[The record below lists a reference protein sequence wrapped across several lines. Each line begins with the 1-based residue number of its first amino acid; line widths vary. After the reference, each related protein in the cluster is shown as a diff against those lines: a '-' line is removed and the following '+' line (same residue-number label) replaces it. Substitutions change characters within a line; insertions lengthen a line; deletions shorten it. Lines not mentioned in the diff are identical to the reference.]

1 MDETEARREFASQ
14 KRWVVKIGSAL
25 LTADGKG
32 LDRAAI
38 ADWARQIANLR
49 SLGHEVLVVSSGAVA
64 EGVKRLGLAARPET
78 LHELQAA
85 AAVGQMGLSEA
96 WENACQ
102 AHGIRTALAL
112 LTHDDL
118 SSRHRYLNARAT
130 LLTLLGYGV
139 VPVINENDTVVTD
152 EIRFGD
158 NDTLAALVANLVEA
172 GALVLLTD
180 QVGLHEADPRSR
192 PDASVVSYARA
203 NDPRLTAMAGN
214 GLGTLGRGGMA
225 TKVSAARIAARSGA
239 GTLIASGRTPDVL
252 LRARAGESIGSLLGA
267 DVEPLLAR
275 KRWIAGQLRHK
286 GEVVLDAGAV
296 RVLKEAGRSLLP
308 VGVIA
313 SRGTFVRGDVVLCVG
328 PDGQPVAK
336 GLVNYGSEETER
348 LLGCSTREI
357 EARLGWANEP
367 ELIHR
372 DNLVL
377 L

>member
-1 MDETEARREFASQ
+1 
-14 KRWVVKIGSAL
+14 
-25 LTADGKG
+25 
-32 LDRAAI
+32 
-38 ADWARQIANLR
+38 
-49 SLGHEVLVVSSGAVA
+49 
-64 EGVKRLGLAARPET
+64 
-78 LHELQAA
+78 
-85 AAVGQMGLSEA
+85 
-96 WENACQ
+96 
-102 AHGIRTALAL
+102 
-112 LTHDDL
+112 
-118 SSRHRYLNARAT
+118 
-130 LLTLLGYGV
+130 
-139 VPVINENDTVVTD
+139 
-152 EIRFGD
+152 
-158 NDTLAALVANLVEA
+158 
-172 GALVLLTD
+172 
-180 QVGLHEADPRSR
+180 
-192 PDASVVSYARA
+192 VSYARA
-203 NDPRLTAMAGN
+203 NDPRLTAMAGSAM
-214 GLGTLGRGGMA
+214 GTLGRGGMA

-357 EARLGWANEP
+357 ESRLGWANEP